1 MMSKNGSSTRMLICG
16 GRDYTPSATVTNVIE
31 FLTIATTGN
40 SADFGDITQARFA
53 GTGCGSATR
62 GIIAGGQTPTYVN
75 TIDYVTIASTGN
87 ATDFGDLTA
96 TLSFLGGASNSI
108 KGIFAGGNT
117 PTKQS
122 SISSIQIATTGNAVA
137 YGGIAITNPVTSRG
151 TCSDSH
157 GGL

>member
-1 MMSKNGSSTRMLICG
+1 MSSIPLGATRFNSDSQKLEYWNGSIWLQIHTFSPNLDG
-16 GRDYTPSATVTNVIE
+16 G
-31 FLTIATTGN
+31 
-40 SADFGDITQARFA
+40 ARAVFHS
-53 GTGCGSATR
+53 GRLSSGSDK
-62 GIIAGGQTPTYVN
+62 N
-75 TIDYVTIASTGN
+75 NIDYVTIASTGD

-108 KGIFAGGNT
+108 IGIFAGGAT
-117 PTKQS
+117 PTKLS
-122 SISSIQIATTGNAVA
+122 SISSIEIATTGNAVA